1 VKDEMPKNKRILIV
15 DDEQALL
22 IALKKLLQDN
32 KVQVDTAETMQE
44 AMSHI
49 NESNYEVV
57 IADIRLSG
65 ILNQEG
71 LEILRYVKE
80 NKPGTRV
87 MLMTGY
93 GSQDIM
99 EHAFDLGADYYF
111 EKPVSI
117 RVLKDALKNIEMS

>member
-1 VKDEMPKNKRILIV
+1 MSKNRRILIV

-22 IALKKLLQDN
+22 IALKKLLQDS
-32 KVQVDTAETMQE
+32 KVHVDTAETMKE
-44 AMSHI
+44 ALAHI
-49 NESNYEVV
+49 NESSYEVI

-93 GSQDIM
+93 GSPDVM

-117 RVLKDALKNIEMS
+117 RVLKDALKSIEVS

>member
-1 VKDEMPKNKRILIV
+1 MSKNKRILII

-22 IALKKLLQDN
+22 IALKKLLQD
-32 KVQVDTAETMQE
+32 KRVQVDTAETMNE
-44 AMSHI
+44 ALSHI
-49 NESNYEVV
+49 NETSYEVI

-80 NKPGTRV
+80 HKPGTRV

-117 RVLKDALKNIEMS
+117 RVLKDALKSIEMS

>member
-1 VKDEMPKNKRILIV
+1 MSKNKRILII

-32 KVQVDTAETMQE
+32 KVQVDTAETMDE
-44 AMSHI
+44 AISHI
-49 NESNYEVV
+49 KETSYEVI

-71 LEILRYVKE
+71 LEILRYVKAH
-80 NKPGTRV
+80 KPGTRV

-93 GSQDIM
+93 GSPDVM

-117 RVLKDALKNIEMS
+117 RVLKDALKSIEMS